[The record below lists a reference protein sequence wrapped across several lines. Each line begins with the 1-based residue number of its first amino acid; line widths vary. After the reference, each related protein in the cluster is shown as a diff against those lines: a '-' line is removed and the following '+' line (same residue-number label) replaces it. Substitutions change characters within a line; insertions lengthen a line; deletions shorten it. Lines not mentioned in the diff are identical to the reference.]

1 MLVIRKQYFGL
12 GTALSNRK
20 SVHPSVKI
28 VSSPSSSATGPSAGV
43 LALEMTP
50 VNRSILASSFI
61 RRSSLT
67 LASVPAASSAVM
79 VSILRLPNSPPW
91 ALISSAAML
100 WPLIDGSPS
109 TAAALVRNVMWP
121 ILNGVSGIFPLA
133 GSWAAL
139 SICEPPTKPAP
150 ARPAPPTVTPNV
162 LRKARRFTVG
172 VFSMKVPPFG
182 KADRFLATRPNGA
195 DTTASYP
202 AGTGV
207 IAHFWRGQPPDR
219 RTRSCDRALFR
230 AGRRPLLGP
239 PGQQTPGADAY
250 STTLA
255 DTTLA
260 IGHRGIVWQRKSIAG
275 RPAVFRVRRPLRLL
289 QVGFCRKPDERQKA
303 ALAARVE
310 GRV

>member
-1 MLVIRKQYFGL
+1 MLVIREQYFGL

-79 VSILRLPNSPPW
+79 VSILRLPNKPPW
-91 ALISSAAML
+91 ALISSAAMV
-100 WPLIDGSPS
+100 WPLNDGSPS

-121 ILNGVSGIFPLA
+121 VLKGVSVIFPLA

-139 SICEPPTKPAP
+139 SSCEPPTRPAP

-172 VFSMKVPPFG
+172 VFSMNVLPFG
-182 KADRFLATRPNGA
+182 QRIVSLATRRGGR
-195 DTTASYP
+195 DTTSSYP
-202 AGTGV
+202 RGTAA
-207 IAHFWRGQPPDR
+207 I
-219 RTRSCDRALFR
+219 LR
-230 AGRRPLLGP
+230 AGQRKPQGREPIG
-239 PGQQTPGADAY
+239 
-250 STTLA
+250 
-255 DTTLA
+255 A
-260 IGHRGIVWQRKSIAG
+260 IGRGRSRSHHAWPAMRACDPLKFSPFQLFALLFAKKRPRRAGPARFTINAAEAAKFPAIGAHAPGSIAG
-275 RPAVFRVRRPLRLL
+275 WISPTSR
-289 QVGFCRKPDERQKA
+289 
-303 ALAARVE
+303 
-310 GRV
+310 